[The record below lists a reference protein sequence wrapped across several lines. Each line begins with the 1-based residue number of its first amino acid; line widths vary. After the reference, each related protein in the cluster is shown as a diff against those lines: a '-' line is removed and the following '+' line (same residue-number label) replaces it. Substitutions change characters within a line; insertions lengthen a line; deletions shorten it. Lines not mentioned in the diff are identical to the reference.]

1 MPKRNKPFDPRAE
14 SDILL
19 VYLSKKRFRMGV
31 IMRICSINEIQ
42 ENDVLA
48 KDVMADDYNVFLYKN
63 TILNKNYIEKLKKI
77 NIPFVCIK
85 DEISDE
91 QVALLKRDIE
101 ERSKNK
107 IKEVIEHHTY
117 NNGAGLKDIIN
128 TADNIISNILEE
140 EEVIENV
147 YDIKERSADVY
158 SHSISICV
166 LSTLVALKLGLDAE
180 TVHDI
185 GVGCLLHDMG
195 LRYLMIDYQ
204 DQEID
209 SLSSKE
215 LVEYKKHP
223 VYGYSA
229 LKNENWLSKKSKEII
244 LCHHER
250 LNGSGYPL
258 HATEITIETK
268 IVNVC
273 DVFDELICGIGY
285 RRLKIYQAVE
295 YLKGYKNLLFDG
307 KVVDALL
314 EFTAVYPTGSVILT
328 NEKEVGIVLK
338 QNKYFPERPVIQIS
352 RDKNGNTME
361 KGKIIDLV
369 QVKNV
374 FIDSVLE

>member
-1 MPKRNKPFDPRAE
+1 MK
-14 SDILL
+14 
-19 VYLSKKRFRMGV
+19 
-31 IMRICSINEIQ
+31 ICSINEVR
-42 ENDVLA
+42 ENDILA

-63 TILNKNYIEKLKKI
+63 TKLNKNHIEKLKKI
-77 NIPFVCIK
+77 NIPFVYIK
-85 DEISDE
+85 DEILEE
-91 QVALLKRDIE
+91 QVAILKKDIE
-101 ERSKNK
+101 EKSKNK

-117 NNGAGLKDIIN
+117 NNGSGLKGIAD
-128 TADNIISNILEE
+128 TADNIINNILEE
-140 EEVIENV
+140 EQVIENV
-147 YDIKERSADVY
+147 YDIRERSADVY
-158 SHSISICV
+158 THSISVCV
-166 LSTLVALKLGLDAE
+166 LSALVALKLGLDTE
-180 TVHDI
+180 SVHDI

-204 DQEID
+204 NQEID

-229 LKNENWLSKKSKEII
+229 LKSENWLSKKSKEII

-258 HATEITIETK
+258 HATEISMETK

-273 DVFDELICGIGY
+273 DTFDEMICGIGY
-285 RRLKIYQAVE
+285 RRTKVYESVE
-295 YLKGYKNLLFDG
+295 YLKSCKNLLFDS

-314 EFTAVYPTGSVILT
+314 EFTAVYPTGSIILT
-328 NEKEVGIVLK
+328 NEKELGVVIR
-338 QNKYFPERPVIQIS
+338 QNRNFPERPVIQIS

-361 KGKIIDLV
+361 KEKIVNLV
-369 QVKNV
+369 HVKNV

>member
-1 MPKRNKPFDPRAE
+1 MPKRHKPFDPRAE

-209 SLSSKE
+209 SLSSKD

-361 KGKIIDLV
+361 KGKLIDLV